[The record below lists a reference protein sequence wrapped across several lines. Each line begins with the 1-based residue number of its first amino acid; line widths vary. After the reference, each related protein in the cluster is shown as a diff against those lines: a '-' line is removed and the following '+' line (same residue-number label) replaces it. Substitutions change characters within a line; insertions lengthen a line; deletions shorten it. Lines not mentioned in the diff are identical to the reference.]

1 MPLKVVP
8 KAPDVPAPA
17 GDGSAERQVYVD
29 LAGVAKTYRR
39 GRGAS
44 ARETHALEA
53 VDLAIR
59 EGEFLSIVG
68 PSGCGKS
75 TLVRIIAGLH
85 LPSSGEARVG
95 GRLVDR
101 AQTDVGIVF
110 QSPVL
115 LEWRNALDNVLVQ
128 IELRGLDPRAYRERA
143 LRLLAQVGLA
153 EFVDRFP
160 HELSGGMRQRVA
172 IARALIHDAPL
183 LLMDEPFGAL
193 DALTREQM
201 RLDLEA
207 LWMSTKKTVV
217 FITHSIDE
225 AVLLADRVVVMS
237 PRPGRIER
245 VMDIRMPRPR
255 GLDARRHP
263 AFVEATERI
272 TEIFL
277 ARGVLG
283 VGPHFRPNEDAE
295 SKDGGYENGV

>member
-1 MPLKVVP
+1 MSLRVVRGG
-8 KAPDVPAPA
+8 APEPAAPA
-17 GDGSAERQVYVD
+17 ADAGAARPYVE
-29 LAGVAKTYRR
+29 LAGVGKTYRR
-39 GRGAS
+39 DG
-44 ARETHALEA
+44 RETHALER

-59 EGEFLSIVG
+59 AGEFLAIVG

-75 TLVRIIAGLH
+75 TLLRIVAGLH
-85 LPSSGEARVG
+85 LPTAGEARVA
-95 GRLVDR
+95 GRIVDR
-101 AQTDVGIVF
+101 PQTDLGIVF

-115 LEWRNALDNVLVQ
+115 LDWRTALANVLVQ
-128 IELRGLDPRAYRERA
+128 VELRGLDPRAYRERA
-143 LRLLAQVGLA
+143 LKLLTQVGLKDFA
-153 EFVDRFP
+153 DRYP

-207 LWMSTKKTVV
+207 LWLATRKTVL

-245 VMDIRMPRPR
+245 IIDIDLPRPR
-255 GLDARRHP
+255 GLPARRAP
-263 AFVEATERI
+263 EFVEAAELI
-272 TEIFL
+272 TGIFL
-277 ARGVLG
+277 ARGVLHG
-283 VGPHFRPNEDAE
+283 AGAPAMPD
-295 SKDGGYENGV
+295 